1 MNARQAQSSNVKVAV
16 RVRPF
21 NKREIKRTSKCV
33 IRMYQNATVIT
44 HPDSLHLPRDDQANH
59 MFSFDHSYWS
69 HDNENKNYVSQRHV
83 FEDVGQY
90 VLNNVYSGYNCCI
103 FAYGQTGC
111 LDPNTEVL
119 LYDGS
124 LKKAQEVVV
133 GDVLMGDDSTPRNVL
148 KLFSGTDEMYDI
160 IPEKGDTYRVNKD
173 HVLTLKYTADPFIQ
187 WCEKDKRYKVH
198 WYDTKKRTKTFQVH
212 GQNDKSRSRDWNRT
226 KEEAYA
232 KAEEFFNALPE
243 YDKTIDIKVRDYLTK
258 SKTWK
263 RMHKGIRSGVDYPET
278 KVSLDP
284 YMLGLWLGDGT
295 STSPQITTVD
305 QEIVDYVRQFA
316 DSIGCKVTQ
325 LKHDEITYRVSASE
339 WRKNPFWYFLKNN
352 NLMGNKHIP
361 ASFKYNSREVRL
373 RVLAGLLDTDGHY
386 TGTGYDFIQKNET
399 LLDDVIGL
407 ARSLGFAC
415 YKSKCKKS
423 CPTTNGGTFTGTY
436 FRCNIGGQ
444 GIETIPCI
452 LPRKKAGQLSSK
464 NKNLLH
470 TGIRVVHAGR
480 GQYNGFMLDGNHR
493 FLLSDY
499 TVTHNSG
506 KTFTMMGGNTASSLG
521 LIPRICEA
529 LFQKINAETNPNVTY
544 NVEISYLEIY
554 AEQIR
559 DLIDPDNAK
568 PGGLK
573 VREHPQTGPYVENLT
588 TIAVEDY
595 YTVRQ
600 FMLYGNK
607 HRVTAATKMNDR
619 SSRSHAVFTVSFK
632 QIFNHPEKKKKA
644 ETVSQIQLVD
654 LAGSERTKDSGVTGQ
669 NFKEATNIN
678 QSLTT
683 LGRVISALAKQST
696 RKKVPKGRGRARS
709 SSDVF
714 VPFRDSVL
722 TWLLKDS
729 LGGNSKTV
737 MIAAISPADINHDE
751 TLNTLQYANHA
762 KQIVNQVSINA
773 DVNDRLLGTLKK
785 EIDELNAKLL
795 MFKGV
800 TGLSPEV
807 IQQITEMKGQ
817 ISQSE
822 NLLGRMS
829 ETWEQKMKEAQTI
842 RGKTIEQFT
851 RNRRSIKRTASVPIL
866 IDMTPN
872 LDLMTDLVHYLNVG
886 ETKGTTVS
894 PTLECT
900 FVNEDGDVYVVPE
913 DNAGVKVND
922 LMIGEKQILDPGDRV
937 SSEEGDLF
945 KFRYPKNMFAFT

>member
-1 MNARQAQSSNVKVAV
+1 MNVRQAQSSNVKVAV

-21 NKREIKRTSKCV
+21 NKRETKRSSQCV

-44 HPDSLHLPRDDQANH
+44 HPNSLHLPREDQENH

-83 FEDVGQY
+83 FGDVGQY

-111 LDPNTEVL
+111 LDPNTKVL

-124 LKKAQEVVV
+124 LKKAKDVVV

-148 KLFSGTDEMYDI
+148 KLWEGEDEMYRI
-160 IPEKGDTYRVNKD
+160 VPKKGQEFVVNQEHK
-173 HVLTLKYTADPFIQ
+173 LALLYDPHPTIN
-187 WCEKDKRYKVH
+187 WISTSRRYQVS
-198 WYDTKKRTKTFQVH
+198 YDER
-212 GQNDKSRSRDWNRT
+212 
-226 KEEAYA
+226 
-232 KAEEFFNALPE
+232 
-243 YDKTIDIKVRDYLTK
+243 TK
-258 SKTWK
+258 SKHFTVSAK
-263 RMHKGIRSGVDYPET
+263 RPKRVSDRYPWYRSQEEALEAAEQFVEELKTKKGIVEIMVKDYLKKSDKWKKVHKWVRTGVDWPAQPLP
-278 KVSLDP
+278 LDP
-284 YMLGLWLGDGT
+284 YMLGLWLGEGC
-295 STSPQITTVD
+295 SYFPQITTVD
-305 QEIVDYVRQFA
+305 PKIIDYIPQ
-316 DSIGCKVTQ
+316 IYKV
-325 LKHDEITYRVSASE
+325 
-339 WRKNPFWYFLKNN
+339 
-352 NLMGNKHIP
+352 
-361 ASFKYNSREVRL
+361 NSRENRL
-373 RVLAGLLDTDGHY
+373 KLLAGLVDSDGHLAKGNNNIEF
-386 TGTGYDFIQKNET
+386 TFKSEK
-399 LLDDVIGL
+399 LADDIIWL
-407 ARSLGFAC
+407 SRSLGLAC
-415 YKSKCKKS
+415 YKNEVMKTC
-423 CPTTNGGTFTGTY
+423 TNAPEGPKTGTY
-436 FRCNIGGQ
+436 YRFFIYGEGLDQ
-444 GIETIPCI
+444 IPVKLSRKKCQ
-452 LPRKKAGQLSSK
+452 PRKYGRNPLTLPFKVQHVG
-464 NKNLLH
+464 
-470 TGIRVVHAGR
+470 TGP
-480 GQYNGFMLDGNHR
+480 YNGFTVDRNNR
-493 FLLSDY
+493 FLFGDFS
-499 TVTHNSG
+499 VGKNSG
-506 KTFTMMGGNTASSLG
+506 KTFTMMGGNTESSLG

-529 LFQKINAETNPNVTY
+529 LFQKINAETNPNVTCH
-544 NVEISYLEIY
+544 VEISYLEIY

-632 QIFNHPEKKKKA
+632 QIFTHPEKKKKA

-696 RKKVPKGRGRARS
+696 RKAAPKGRGRARS

-762 KQIVNQVSINA
+762 KQIINQVTINA
-773 DVNDRLLGTLKK
+773 DVDDRLLGALKK
-785 EIDELNAKLL
+785 EIDELNEKLL

-800 TGLSPEV
+800 TGLSPKALK
-807 IQQITEMKGQ
+807 QITDMKDQ

-822 NLLGRMS
+822 GLIDRMS
-829 ETWEQKMKEAQTI
+829 ETWEQKMKEAQTLK
-842 RGKTIEQFT
+842 GKTIEQFT

-872 LDLMTDLVHYLNVG
+872 LDLMTDLVHYLKVG
-886 ETKGTTVS
+886 ETKGQEVS
-894 PTLECT
+894 PTLDCT
-900 FVNEDGDVYVVPE
+900 FVNEDGDVYVVAE
-913 DNAGVKVND
+913 EHAGVKIND